1 MNMQKELKKLINS
14 KYLFYFVVIISAFNI
29 FNLFNARKYQTILL
43 FLVLCLC
50 FNYFNKNKTMTLVGA
65 LIATYFLKKYVL
77 NLREGMD
84 HEEHEEHEEH
94 VGGMGEGELKEE
106 SEDVEQFSGFE
117 GFEESPG
124 PVNGKATPAQVDEKK
139 TRKAMVGENIKG
151 KNVDRLTND
160 AADYAE
166 KTSSL
171 MEKAEKFEPLMAKA
185 EAMVDAIDT
194 NKLEKMIGTV
204 TNSMKMMGLGSKK
217 NKEGLNDGLKKK

>member
-14 KYLFYFVVIISAFNI
+14 KYLFYFVVVISAFNI

-77 NLREGMD
+77 NLKEGMD
-84 HEEHEEHEEH
+84 HEEDEEH
-94 VGGMGEGELKEE
+94 VGEMEDGEVKEE
-106 SEDVEQFSGFE
+106 SEHVEQFAGFE

-124 PVNGKATPAQVDEKK
+124 PVNSKATPAQVDEKK
-139 TRKAMVGENIKG
+139 TRKAMVDENIKG
-151 KNVDRLTND
+151 DNVDQLTDD

-166 KTSSL
+166 KTSNL
-171 MEKAEKFEPLMAKA
+171 MKKAEKFEPLMQKA
-185 EAMVDAIDT
+185 EAMVDAIDA

-204 TNSMKMMGLGSKK
+204 TESMKMMGLGGK
-217 NKEGLNDGLKKK
+217 NTNHKEGLNDGLKKK